1 MKLLRP
7 LKIKSVILPNRIT
20 VGSMCQYSAENGNPS
35 LWHYGHLQKLAQ
47 TGAGMLM
54 LESTAVS
61 MEGRISL
68 KDLTL
73 INKKNALSFKKLL
86 NHIRSFSKIPVG
98 IQISHSGRKGSA
110 KIPWIKS
117 NTYLKK
123 INGGWTTYAPS
134 AIRRDKNWPMPKE
147 LSIKKIK
154 KIINQFK
161 SSAKLADKAGFDC
174 LEVHMAHGYLLHEF
188 FSPLSNKRND
198 NYGGSLENRC
208 RFLCEVFREVRKVW
222 PHKKILSARVN
233 GFDWLPNGSST
244 NDCIYL
250 VKKLKKIGI
259 DYVCITSGGILSKT
273 NIKFKPGYQ
282 VHLARQIKAKTGALT
297 RTTGMITNLKQA
309 NNILKRQDADLINI
323 ARKFINS
330 PTWLT
335 KELIK
340 NKKKITLANPYK
352 RCF

>member
-7 LKIKSVILPNRIT
+7 VKIKSVILPNRIT

-73 INKKNALSFKKLL
+73 INKKNAISFKRLL

-110 KIPWIKS
+110 KIPWEKS
-117 NTYLKK
+117 NTSLNKG
-123 INGGWTTYAPS
+123 NGGWVTYAPS
-134 AIRRDKNWPMPKE
+134 AIRRDKRWPVPRE
-147 LSIKKIK
+147 LSVKKIK
-154 KIINQFK
+154 KIVREFK
-161 SSAKLADKAGFDC
+161 TSAMLANRAGFDC

-188 FSPLSNKRND
+188 FSPISNKRKD
-198 NYGGSLENRC
+198 MYGGNLENRC
-208 RFLCEVFREVRKVW
+208 RFLCEIFKEVRKVW
-222 PHKKILSARVN
+222 PAKKILSARVN
-233 GFDWLPNGSST
+233 GKDWLPNGST
-244 NDCIYL
+244 VNDCIYL

-259 DYVCITSGGILSKT
+259 DYVCVTSGGILPKT

-282 VHLARQIKAKTGALT
+282 VHLAKKVKTNTGVIT
-297 RTTGMITNLKQA
+297 RTTGMITNLRQA
-309 NNILKRQDADLINI
+309 NNILKHRSADLINM

-330 PTWLT
+330 PTWLIQ
-335 KELIK
+335 ELIK
-340 NKKKITLANPYK
+340 NRKKIKIVNPYK